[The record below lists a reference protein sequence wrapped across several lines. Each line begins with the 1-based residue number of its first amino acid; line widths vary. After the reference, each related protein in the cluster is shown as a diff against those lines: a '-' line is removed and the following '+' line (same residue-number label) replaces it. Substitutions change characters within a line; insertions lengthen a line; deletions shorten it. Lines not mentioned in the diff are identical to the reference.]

1 LSAWDCAIISSN
13 VFGGF
18 GTSDL
23 RYHISWTFVVRGT
36 P

>member
-1 LSAWDCAIISSN
+1 MAIISSN

-23 RYHISWTFVVRGT
+23 RYHSSWTFVFFGM